1 MADGPPTAELALRI
15 DGLTKSYRIGFLHRH
30 RRCALRGITLQ
41 VPRNEVF
48 GYLGPNGSGKTTTL
62 KVLMGLLSADAG
74 SISVLGCPHQDRSW
88 RYRVG
93 FLAEH
98 PYFYD
103 YLTARESLDYM
114 GRLFG
119 LEPRIRRERS
129 RALLEKVGLLEWADT
144 ALRRYSKGMVQR
156 FGIAQALLNEPELLF
171 LDEPMSGLDPLGR
184 HLVRDLIRD
193 LRSQGKTVLFST
205 HILQDA
211 ETLCDSVAVLRG
223 GELVRAGRLS
233 EILTLDVK
241 HIEVLISCL
250 DESAFGGFPAGVSSR
265 VPIGD
270 RWRLE
275 VDEPA
280 LGAVIAAAQAR
291 GARVLSVSPVRQSLE
306 EYFVREFGS
315 QAGRG
320 AWVAEA

>member
-1 MADGPPTAELALRI
+1 MVDWSSGAPALRV
-15 DGLTKSYRIGFLHRH
+15 DTLTKSYRVGFLHRG
-30 RRCALRGITLQ
+30 RRQVLKGVSLS

-62 KVLMGLLSADAG
+62 KVVMGLLSPDSG
-74 SISVLGCPHQDRSW
+74 TISVLGRPHQDRSW

-119 LEPRIRRERS
+119 LEPRLRRERS
-129 RALLEKVGLLEWADT
+129 EALLEKVGLADGGDT
-144 ALRRYSKGMVQR
+144 PLRRYSKGMVQR
-156 FGIAQALLNEPELLF
+156 FGVAQALLNDPELLF

-184 HLVRDLIRD
+184 HLVRDLIQD
-193 LRSQGKTVLFST
+193 LKARGKTILFST

-211 ETLCDSVAVLRG
+211 ETLCDSVAVLRN
-223 GELVRAGRLS
+223 GEVVRSGRLS

-241 HIEVLISCL
+241 HMELLVAGLEEV
-250 DESAFGGFPAGVSSR
+250 AFAGFPAGVKSR
-265 VPIGD
+265 ARIGD
-270 RWRLE
+270 RWRLT

-280 LGAVIAAAQAR
+280 LGTVIAATEK
-291 GARVLSVSPVRQSLE
+291 GGGRVLSVQPIRQSLE
-306 EYFVREFGS
+306 EYFVQEFGGE
-315 QAGRG
+315 AGRG
-320 AWVAEA
+320 AWVAGA

>member
-1 MADGPPTAELALRI
+1 MGDRSSEALAIRI
-15 DGLTKSYRIGFLHRH
+15 DGLAKSYRVGFLHRG
-30 RRCALRGITLQ
+30 RRRVLKGISFS

-62 KVLMGLLSADAG
+62 KVVMGLLSPDSG
-74 SISVLGCPHQDRSW
+74 TVSVLGCPHGDRSW

-119 LEPRIRRERS
+119 LGARERRERS
-129 RALLEKVGLLEWADT
+129 ETLLDKLGLSEWADT

-156 FGIAQALLNEPELLF
+156 FGVAQALLNDPELLF

-193 LRSQGKTVLFST
+193 LRARGKTILFST

-223 GELVRAGRLS
+223 GEVVRSGRLS

-241 HIEVLISCL
+241 HMEVLVAGL
-250 DESAFGGFPAGVSSR
+250 DEAAVAGFPQGVASR
-265 VPIGD
+265 TPIGD
-270 RWRLE
+270 RWRLK

-280 LGAVIAAAQAR
+280 LGAVITATER
-291 GARVLSVSPVRQSLE
+291 GGGRVLSVQPVRQSLE
-306 EYFVREFGS
+306 EYFVREFGGP
-315 QAGRG
+315 AGRG